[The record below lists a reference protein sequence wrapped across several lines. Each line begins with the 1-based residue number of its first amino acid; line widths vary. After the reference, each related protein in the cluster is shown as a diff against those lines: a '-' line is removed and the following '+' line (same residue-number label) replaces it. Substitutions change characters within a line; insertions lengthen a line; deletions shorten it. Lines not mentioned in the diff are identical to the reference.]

1 MLTDDTHDRKV
12 IAAMQQSH
20 SKPASGPPQSILVE
34 NARSGPSESLI
45 LSTEALELVADL
57 VRTFRPRLKE
67 LLAARTERQARL
79 DANGETELDFL
90 PSTAAVRDGDWTCA
104 PVPSLL
110 LDRRVEITGPVDRKM
125 IINALN
131 AGANVFMADFE
142 DSTTPLWTNLVD
154 GQHNL
159 YDAIRRTITFE
170 QGPKKYALA
179 DKTATL
185 FVRPRGWHLPEKHVV
200 VDGEISPGSLVD
212 FGLYFFHNAK
222 ELVARGAG
230 PFFYLPKLESHLEA
244 RLWNDVFLR
253 AQEKL
258 GVPRGTIKATVL
270 IETLPAAFE
279 MDEILSELRE
289 HSAGLNCGR
298 WDYIFSFIKK
308 RANDPTAILPDRSQ
322 VTMDKAFLNAYVQL
336 LIKTCHRRGV
346 HAMGGMAAQI
356 PIKDDAARND
366 EALAKVRADKLRE
379 VKSGHDGTWVAHPGL
394 VPIALEVFNANMK
407 GPNQLD
413 VKRDDVS
420 IARAELL
427 AVTPGTR
434 TEAGLRHNVR
444 VGIQYIESWLRG
456 VGCVPIYNLMEDAA
470 TAEISRA
477 QVWQWIKHQAKL
489 DDGSTISP
497 ERFRTVVVEELKRVG
512 EEVGEARFMGGKY
525 PEARELFE
533 RLSLSPRFEEFLTV
547 PAYEIVTAR
556 HGTAPQ
562 ETS

>member
-1 MLTDDTHDRKV
+1 MHQDSP
-12 IAAMQQSH
+12 AAVGS
-20 SKPASGPPQSILVE
+20 SGYSVLVTG
-34 NARSGPSESLI
+34 ARTGPSEALV
-45 LSTEALELVADL
+45 LSTEALEFVADL
-57 VRTFRPRLKE
+57 VRTFRPRVKE
-67 LLAARTERQARL
+67 LLADRVRRQGRL
-79 DANGETELDFL
+79 DTNGSAELDFL
-90 PSTAAVRDGDWTCA
+90 AETAGVRAGDWKCA
-104 PVPSLL
+104 PVPALL

-131 AGANVFMADFE
+131 SGATVFMADLE
-142 DSTTPLWTNLVD
+142 DSTTPTWTNLID

-170 QGPKKYALA
+170 QGPKKYALN
-179 DKTATL
+179 DKTAIL
-185 FVRPRGWHLPEKHVV
+185 FVRPRGWHLPEKHFV

-244 RLWNDVFLR
+244 RLWNDVFVR
-253 AQEKL
+253 AQDKL
-258 GVPRGTIKATVL
+258 GLPRATVKATVL
-270 IETLPAAFE
+270 VETLPAAFE

-308 RANDPTAILPDRSQ
+308 RANDPDAILPDRGQ

-356 PIKDDAARND
+356 PIKDDAAKNE

-394 VPIALEVFNANMK
+394 VPVAREVFDAHMK
-407 GPNQLD
+407 GQNQLD
-413 VKRDDVS
+413 MRRDDVHVG
-420 IARAELL
+420 RADLL
-427 AVTPGTR
+427 ETTRGTR
-434 TEAGLRHNVR
+434 TENGLRHNVR
-444 VGIQYIESWLRG
+444 VGVQYIESWLRG

-477 QVWQWIKHQAKL
+477 QVWQWIRHQAKL
-489 DDGSTISP
+489 DDGSTVSP
-497 ERFRTVVVEELKRVG
+497 ERFRTVVAEEMDRVRA
-512 EEVGEARFMGGKY
+512 EIGEARFTGGKFQ
-525 PEARELFE
+525 EARELFE
-533 RLSLSPRFEEFLTV
+533 RLSLAPRFEEFLTV
-547 PAYEIVTAR
+547 PAYELVT
-556 HGTAPQ
+556 Q
-562 ETS
+562 NDQK